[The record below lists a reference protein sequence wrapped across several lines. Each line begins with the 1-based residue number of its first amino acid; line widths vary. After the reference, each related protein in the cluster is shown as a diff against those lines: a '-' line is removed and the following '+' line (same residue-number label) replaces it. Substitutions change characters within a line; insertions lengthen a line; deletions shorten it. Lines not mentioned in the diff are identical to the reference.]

1 MKRIITLLIV
11 IVPLLGGCWSR
22 HEINDVAIVL
32 GVALDK
38 AKNGNVHL
46 ALQIAVPKA
55 SGGANGASQGSGT
68 AKSTMMVSAEGLS
81 IMEAYRIIQEKI
93 PREVF
98 FAHGRVIII
107 GEELARQGISPILD
121 FFSRH
126 RQAHLRNYL
135 LFTKGKAVDI
145 LRANPQFE
153 PIMAEE
159 IREKEKMEIG
169 VQVRV
174 REFWDRLL
182 TEGEEP
188 VAAQVS
194 NQPVETASQ
203 EEKKESGTSNKIPSI
218 HGTAI
223 FRGDRLVGWLNDK
236 ETRGI
241 LWIRSELESG
251 VLAVPIPKEKGGGR
265 VGARIWNA
273 STKIKPVFRNDK
285 LAIKIEAHGDMEI
298 FENSSR
304 LDLSNPVVLN
314 TLQSV
319 FEKDVKERIQLTLN
333 KTQKQLK
340 SDIFGFGQAI
350 YRANPKKWEM
360 YYKQKW
366 HTIFP
371 DLEVTIHPHVTIQ
384 GTGFTTKPILMPDRI
399 QN

>member
-1 MKRIITLLIV
+1 MKKIITLLIV

-22 HEINDVAIVL
+22 HEVNDVAIVL

-38 AKNGNVHL
+38 AKNGNLRL

-55 SGGANGASQGSGT
+55 SGGANGSAQGSGT
-68 AKSTMMVSAEGLS
+68 AKSTMMVSAEGPS
-81 IMEAYRIIQEKI
+81 IMEAYRILQEKI

-98 FAHGRVIII
+98 FAHGRVIIV
-107 GEELARQGISPILD
+107 GEEMARDGIAPILD

-126 RQAHLRNYL
+126 RQAHLRSYL

-153 PIMAEE
+153 SIMAEE
-159 IREKEKMEIG
+159 IREKEKMGIG

-174 REFWDRLL
+174 REFFDRVL
-182 TEGEEP
+182 TDGEEP

-194 NQPVETASQ
+194 NLPVEAASQ
-203 EEKKESGTSNKIPSI
+203 DERKESETSKKIPSI
-218 HGTAI
+218 YGTAI
-223 FRGDRLVGWLNDK
+223 FRGDRLIGWLNDK

-251 VLAVPIPKEKGGGR
+251 VVALPIPKEKGGGR
-265 VGARIWNA
+265 VGARIWKV
-273 STKIKPVFRNDK
+273 STKVKPIFHNNK
-285 LAIKIEAHGDMEI
+285 LAIKIETHGEMEI

-333 KTQKQLK
+333 KAQKQLK
-340 SDIFGFGQAI
+340 SDIFGFGQAV
-350 YRANPKKWEM
+350 YRSNPKKWEM
-360 YYKQKW
+360 HYKQRWGKV
-366 HTIFP
+366 FP
-371 DLEVTIHPHVTIQ
+371 DLEVTIDPHIKIQ
-384 GTGFTTKPILMPDRI
+384 GTGFTTKPILIPDRI